1 MQTAEQIVRRN
12 NKEILTT
19 DENAKVIDAVKLMNE
34 RKVGSIFIKK
44 DEKIIGVWTER
55 DLLKNSVVEGFDP
68 KTAKIADYMKTN
80 LISVPHD
87 STNYHLM
94 DVFLGKRIR
103 HLLIEKDGEFIGLVS
118 PGDIMKA
125 YILEKDG
132 ELRDLNAMVSW
143 EYYEN
148 WRWDPSKS

>member
-1 MQTAEQIVRRN
+1 M
-12 NKEILTT
+12 TT
-19 DENAKVIDAVKLMNE
+19 
-34 RKVGSIFIKK
+34 S
-44 DEKIIGVWTER
+44 
-55 DLLKNSVVEGFDP
+55 
-68 KTAKIADYMKTN
+68 
-80 LISVPHD
+80 LISAPHD

-103 HLLIEKDGEFIGLVS
+103 HLLIEKNGEFIGLVS

-125 YILEKDG
+125 YIHEKDG

-148 WRWDPSKS
+148 WRWDPSK